1 MKNHV
6 KTEATFK
13 VDEANKVVVCI
24 MKCDMQ
30 LVNHK
35 AWRVIP
41 LNLWENKLPK
51 VDDYGS
57 FTVTA
62 KARCDSEDT
71 FDATLGKRIAESR
84 AKAKAFKTAQKVY
97 GLIADYIMGIYLET
111 GNLKKA
117 CNIAY
122 DVEIKHVKE
131 LVEQ

>member
-13 VDEANKVVVCI
+13 VDEANKVVICI

-30 LVNHK
+30 IMDSK
-35 AWRVIP
+35 FWSAIP
-41 LNLWENKLPK
+41 IDLWKNKLPK
-51 VDDYGS
+51 VDVYGC

-62 KARCDSEDT
+62 KARCNAEDA
-71 FDATLGKRIAESR
+71 FDVVTGRRIAESR

-97 GLIADYIMGIYLET
+97 GHITDYMMSIYKEA
-111 GNLKKA
+111 GNLKRA

-122 DVEIKHVKE
+122 DVEVKHIEE
-131 LVEQ
+131 LTK